1 MSRYLVNV
9 WLSSSVQGDHFSENP
24 ENVTEF
30 VSCQG
35 KVRELTK
42 TRENIGN
49 CQGKILSGKN
59 LVRENCLLLTSCLG
73 QHSLY

>member
-35 KVRELTK
+35 KVRELT
-42 TRENIGN
+42 G
-49 CQGKILSGKN
+49 SGKSQKGSCEGQLFIININ
-59 LVRENCLLLTSCLG
+59 LGATPVISMVW
-73 QHSLY
+73 H